1 MFPGDDVGARNNL
14 KRWLRLNQ
22 PLDYEAVRRALERWH
37 PYAGLIYF
45 HMLLDRLSEAGFME
59 ASRPQPGN
67 QPQKYEPEKRPMK
80 RKFKIGD
87 HVEWNSEA
95 GRVRG
100 TIRKKLVSATRFK
113 TYTVRATK
121 EEPQYLIKSDKTDH
135 LAMHK
140 GAALKKIR
148 KADAHPN

>member
-59 ASRPQPGN
+59 A
-67 QPQKYEPEKRPMK
+67 
-80 RKFKIGD
+80 
-87 HVEWNSEA
+87 
-95 GRVRG
+95 
-100 TIRKKLVSATRFK
+100 
-113 TYTVRATK
+113 
-121 EEPQYLIKSDKTDH
+121 
-135 LAMHK
+135 
-140 GAALKKIR
+140 
-148 KADAHPN
+148 